1 MSCYVIQDFGD
12 RDDYHA
18 FMVLFLMMLLL
29 LLAFVV

>member
-12 RDDYHA
+12 RDANHA
-18 FMVLFLMMLLL
+18 FMVLLLMLLL